1 MNRFIIQRNIQRYHA
16 MLAVEPDAGRRQT
29 LLELL
34 AEEEAKSAE
43 INAKPNISC
52 PS

>member
-1 MNRFIIQRNIQRYHA
+1 MNRFVIQRNIQRYHA
-16 MLAVEPDAGRRQT
+16 MLKAEPDEQRRQT

-34 AEEEAKSAE
+34 AEEEAKNAA
-43 INAKPNISC
+43 INAKPDISR